1 MMVNKMGAAMVKVI
15 VEGANPALAIVIR
28 GSTSE

>member
-1 MMVNKMGAAMVKVI
+1 MMANKMGAAMGKVI
-15 VEGANPALAIVIR
+15 VEAALAILIR

>member
-1 MMVNKMGAAMVKVI
+1 MGVAMGKVI
-15 VEGANPALAIVIR
+15 AEAANPALAILIR

>member
-1 MMVNKMGAAMVKVI
+1 MANKMGAAMGKVI
-15 VEGANPALAIVIR
+15 VEAANPALAILIR